1 MILFN
6 MKKKLKRLE
15 FINSV
20 DSNKIW
26 SKELSIQ
33 EIDELLE
40 KLKQELSKYNYKKD
54 KDFFIDGRRSIMK
67 RYVKEKE
74 ATEFHIKGS
83 LFNFWEYVNNEYY
96 GSSPDLVEKLKKS
109 NFELSKIWDKYNKK
123 GIICLQEKEDI
134 LEMINLIQDKISKLN
149 KTNI

>member
-6 MKKKLKRLE
+6 IKKQLKRLE

-74 ATEFHIKGS
+74 ATEFYIKDS